1 MASAATRA
9 ALASCEIDMNN
20 PRSLPAASTNH
31 GLIRSAVIL
40 VYMVFGA
47 LLNSVG
53 SINLLA
59 VQSMG
64 VTRADASL
72 LDAYKDLPI
81 AIVSF
86 LVASLLPRLGLR
98 RAMLIGLAA
107 VGVGCAL
114 MPVLA
119 SFWAIKLMFVT
130 IGTAFALVKVSAY
143 SMIGLLTRDDRSHA
157 SFTNL
162 LEGMF
167 MLGVLGGYWL
177 FSQAVD
183 NSQPQSTAWLHVY
196 WVLTGV
202 IAVSFCLLLASS
214 VDETQARANPQA
226 SGASSAQSVAGDVQ
240 AMLRLLLSG
249 LVMVFVLSAFLYV
262 LIEQGV
268 ATWLPSFNNEVL
280 HMPAAMSVGLA
291 VIMPASTA
299 VGRLLSAAVIARVG
313 WYSVVNLCVVA
324 IATLIVLTLPLSAGL
339 QANPNMGWASAPIVA
354 YMFPLIGLFLAPIYP
369 AINSAML
376 SVLPKSRHA
385 AMTGL
390 IVIFSALG
398 GSFGSFVT
406 GRMFMAFDG
415 RTAFA
420 LLLVPIAMLALFLW
434 LFHKGLKRHAAQ
446 QSALEKIDTR
456 TAAGLTP

>member
-1 MASAATRA
+1 
-9 ALASCEIDMNN
+9 MNN
-20 PRSLPAASTNH
+20 PSPTSTAAPSQ

-59 VQSMG
+59 VQSLG
-64 VTRADASL
+64 VTRAEASL

-107 VGVGCAL
+107 VGAGCAL

-119 SFWAIKLMFVT
+119 GFWAIKLLFIT

-143 SMIGLLTRDDRSHA
+143 SMIGLLTRDERSHA

-167 MLGVLGGYWL
+167 MVGVLGGYWL
-177 FSQAVD
+177 FSAAVD
-183 NSQPQSTAWLHVY
+183 NANPQSTAWLNVY
-196 WVLTGV
+196 WVLTAI
-202 IAVSFCLLLASS
+202 IAVSFCLLAISR
-214 VDETQARANPQA
+214 VDETEARA
-226 SGASSAQSVAGDVQ
+226 SGAGAARNGSLAGDVN
-240 AMLRLLLSG
+240 AMLRLMLSG

-299 VGRLLSAAVIARVG
+299 IGRLASAVVIARVG

-324 IATLIVLTLPLSAGL
+324 IATLILLTLPLSAGL
-339 QANPNMGWASAPIVA
+339 QPNPNMGWASAPLVA

-406 GRMFMAFDG
+406 GRLFMAFDG

-420 LLLVPIAMLALFLW
+420 LLLVPIALLALFLW
-434 LFHKGLKRHAAQ
+434 LFHRALRKNALQAAWQ
-446 QSALEKIDTR
+446 QQKLDAR
-456 TAAGLTP
+456 TAAGMTP

>member
-1 MASAATRA
+1 
-9 ALASCEIDMNN
+9 MNN
-20 PRSLPAASTNH
+20 ISHTTNH
-31 GLIRSAVIL
+31 GSSQGLIKSAVIL

-59 VQSMG
+59 VQSLG
-64 VTRADASL
+64 VTRADAAV

-119 SFWAIKLMFVT
+119 SFWAIKLLFVT

-143 SMIGLLTRDDRSHA
+143 SMIGLLTRDARSHA

-162 LEGMF
+162 LEGLF
-167 MLGVLGGYWL
+167 MVGVLGGYWL
-177 FSQAVD
+177 FSAAVD
-183 NSQPQSTAWLHVY
+183 NANPQSTAWLNVY
-196 WVLTGV
+196 WVLTAV
-202 IAVSFCLLLASS
+202 IAVSFCLLVVSR
-214 VDETQARANPQA
+214 VDETEARAA
-226 SGASSAQSVAGDVQ
+226 RDGSLAGDVH
-240 AMLRLLLSG
+240 AMLRLMLSG

-291 VIMPASTA
+291 VIMPATTA
-299 VGRLLSAAVIARVG
+299 LGRLASAVVIARVG

-324 IATLIVLTLPLSAGL
+324 IAALILMTLPLSAGL
-339 QANPNMGWASAPIVA
+339 QPNPNMGWASAPLVA

-406 GRMFMAFDG
+406 GRLFMAFDG

-420 LLLVPIAMLALFLW
+420 LLLMPVALLALFLW
-434 LFHKGLKRHAAQ
+434 LFHRALRHN
-446 QSALEKIDTR
+446 
-456 TAAGLTP
+456 AAGQTP

>member
-1 MASAATRA
+1 
-9 ALASCEIDMNN
+9 MNN
-20 PRSLPAASTNH
+20 PSPTATAAAPTSQ

-64 VTRADASL
+64 VTRADAAV

-107 VGVGCAL
+107 VGVGCAM
-114 MPVLA
+114 MPMLA
-119 SFWAIKLMFVT
+119 GFWAIKLLFIT

-143 SMIGLLTRDDRSHA
+143 SMIGLLTRDERSHA

-167 MLGVLGGYWL
+167 MVGVLGGYWL
-177 FSQAVD
+177 FSAAVD
-183 NSQPQSTAWLHVY
+183 NANPQSTAWLNVY
-196 WVLTGV
+196 WVLTAV
-202 IAVSFCLLLASS
+202 IAVSFCLLAVSR
-214 VDETQARANPQA
+214 VDETEARAN
-226 SGASSAQSVAGDVQ
+226 GAGAARNGSLAGDVN
-240 AMLRLLLSG
+240 AMLRLMLSG

-299 VGRLLSAAVIARVG
+299 IGRLASAVVIARVG

-324 IATLIVLTLPLSAGL
+324 IATLILLTLPLSAGL
-339 QANPNMGWASAPIVA
+339 QPNPNMGWASAPLVA

-406 GRMFMAFDG
+406 GRLFMAFDG

-420 LLLVPIAMLALFLW
+420 LLLVPIALLALFLW
-434 LFHKGLKRHAAQ
+434 LFHRALRKNALQNAWQ
-446 QSALEKIDTR
+446 QQKQDAR
-456 TAAGLTP
+456 TAAGMVP

>member
-1 MASAATRA
+1 
-9 ALASCEIDMNN
+9 MNN
-20 PRSLPAASTNH
+20 PSPTTAAPSSQ

-59 VQSMG
+59 VQSLG
-64 VTRADASL
+64 VTRAEASL

-107 VGVGCAL
+107 VGIGCAL

-119 SFWAIKLMFVT
+119 GFWAIKLLFIT

-143 SMIGLLTRDDRSHA
+143 SMIGLLTRDERSHA

-167 MLGVLGGYWL
+167 MVGVLGGYWL

-183 NSQPQSTAWLHVY
+183 NSNPQSTAWLNVY
-196 WVLTGV
+196 WVLTGI
-202 IAVSFCLLLASS
+202 IAVSFSLLAVSR
-214 VDETQARANPQA
+214 VDETEARA
-226 SGASSAQSVAGDVQ
+226 SGAGAARNGSLAGDVN
-240 AMLRLLLSG
+240 AMLRLMLSG

-299 VGRLLSAAVIARVG
+299 LGRLASAVVIARVG

-324 IATLIVLTLPLSAGL
+324 IATLILLTLPLSAGL
-339 QANPNMGWASAPIVA
+339 QPNPNMGWASAPLVA

-406 GRMFMAFDG
+406 GRLFMAFDG

-420 LLLVPIAMLALFLW
+420 LLLVPIALLALFLW
-434 LFHKGLKRHAAQ
+434 LFHRALRRHAQ
-446 QSALEKIDTR
+446 DGSQPQTLDRR
-456 TAAGLTP
+456 TAAGMIP

>member
-1 MASAATRA
+1 
-9 ALASCEIDMNN
+9 MNKLN
-20 PRSLPAASTNH
+20 PSPPTGSSQ
-31 GLIRSAVIL
+31 GLIKSAVIL

-64 VTRADASL
+64 VTRADAAV

-114 MPVLA
+114 MPVLSA
-119 SFWAIKLMFVT
+119 FWAIKLLFIT

-143 SMIGLLTRDDRSHA
+143 SMIGLLTRDARSHA

-162 LEGMF
+162 MEGMF

-177 FSQAVD
+177 FSAAVD
-183 NSQPQSTAWLHVY
+183 NANPQSTAWLNVY
-196 WVLTGV
+196 WVLTAV
-202 IAVSFCLLLASS
+202 IAVSFCLLAVSR
-214 VDETQARANPQA
+214 VDETQARSESTAGKG
-226 SGASSAQSVAGDVQ
+226 SLAGDVN
-240 AMLRLLLSG
+240 AMLRLMLSG

-299 VGRLLSAAVIARVG
+299 LGRLASAVVIARVG

-324 IATLIVLTLPLSAGL
+324 IAALILLTLPLSSGL
-339 QANPNMGWASAPIVA
+339 QPNPTMGWASAPLVA

-406 GRMFMAFDG
+406 GRLFMAFDG

-420 LLLVPIAMLALFLW
+420 LLLVPIAVLALSLW
-434 LFHKGLKRHAAQ
+434 LFHRALRRHAAATADDH
-446 QSALEKIDTR
+446 STLDPR
-456 TAAGLTP
+456 TAAGMTP

>member
-1 MASAATRA
+1 
-9 ALASCEIDMNN
+9 MNN
-20 PRSLPAASTNH
+20 ISPTHHSGSSQ

-64 VTRADASL
+64 VTRADTAV

-119 SFWAIKLMFVT
+119 SFWAIKLLFVT

-143 SMIGLLTRDDRSHA
+143 SMIGLLTRDERSHA

-167 MLGVLGGYWL
+167 MVGVLGGYWL
-177 FSQAVD
+177 FSAAVD
-183 NSQPQSTAWLHVY
+183 NSHPESTAWLGVY
-196 WVLTGV
+196 WVLTAI
-202 IAVSFCLLLASS
+202 IAVSFCLLAVSR
-214 VDETQARANPQA
+214 VDETEARA
-226 SGASSAQSVAGDVQ
+226 SGTGAARNGSLAGDIN
-240 AMLRLLLSG
+240 AMLRLMLSG

-299 VGRLLSAAVIARVG
+299 IGRLASAVVIARVG

-324 IATLIVLTLPLSAGL
+324 IAALIVLTLPLSAGL
-339 QANPNMGWASAPIVA
+339 QPNPAMGWASAPLVA

-406 GRMFMAFDG
+406 GRLFMAFDG

-420 LLLVPIAMLALFLW
+420 LLLVPIAVLALFLW
-434 LFHKGLKRHAAQ
+434 LFHR
-446 QSALEKIDTR
+446 ALRRQAHDTTSHHSTLDPR
-456 TAAGLTP
+456 TAAGLTR

>member
-1 MASAATRA
+1 
-9 ALASCEIDMNN
+9 MNN
-20 PRSLPAASTNH
+20 SHPTSRNGSSQ

-59 VQSMG
+59 VQSLS
-64 VTRADASL
+64 VTRAEASL

-107 VGVGCAL
+107 VGLGCSL

-119 SFWAIKLMFVT
+119 GFWAIKLLFIT

-143 SMIGLLTRDDRSHA
+143 SMIGLLTRDARSHA

-167 MLGVLGGYWL
+167 MVGVLGGYWL

-183 NSQPQSTAWLHVY
+183 NANPQSTAWLHVY
-196 WVLTGV
+196 WVLTGI
-202 IAVSFCLLLASS
+202 IAVSFCLLAVSR
-214 VDETQARANPQA
+214 VDETEARA
-226 SGASSAQSVAGDVQ
+226 GAGVAGAPRNGSLAGDVN
-240 AMLRLLLSG
+240 AMLRLMLSG

-299 VGRLLSAAVIARVG
+299 LGRLASAVVIARVG

-324 IATLIVLTLPLSAGL
+324 IATLILLTLPLSAGL
-339 QANPNMGWASAPIVA
+339 QPNPAMGWASAPLVA

-406 GRMFMAFDG
+406 GRLFMAFDG

-420 LLLVPIAMLALFLW
+420 LLLVPIALLALLLW
-434 LFHKGLKRHAAQ
+434 LFHRALRRNAVDTLQ
-446 QSALEKIDTR
+446 QQTLDPRA
-456 TAAGLTP
+456 AAGMTP

>member
-1 MASAATRA
+1 
-9 ALASCEIDMNN
+9 MNN
-20 PRSLPAASTNH
+20 PSPTPAAPTSQ
-31 GLIRSAVIL
+31 GLIRSAVVL

-64 VTRADASL
+64 VTRADAAL

-119 SFWAIKLMFVT
+119 SFWAIKLLFVT

-143 SMIGLLTRDDRSHA
+143 SMIGLLTRDERSHA
-157 SFTNL
+157 SFTNV
-162 LEGMF
+162 LEGLF
-167 MLGVLGGYWL
+167 MVGVLGGYWL
-177 FSQAVD
+177 FSAAVD
-183 NSQPQSTAWLHVY
+183 NANPQSTAWLNVY
-196 WVLTGV
+196 WVLTAV
-202 IAVSFCLLLASS
+202 IAVSFCLLAVSR
-214 VDETQARANPQA
+214 VDETEARAA
-226 SGASSAQSVAGDVQ
+226 RDGSLAGDVN
-240 AMLRLLLSG
+240 AMLRLMLSG

-299 VGRLLSAAVIARVG
+299 IGRLASAVVIARVG

-324 IATLIVLTLPLSAGL
+324 IAALILLTLPLSAGL
-339 QANPNMGWASAPIVA
+339 QPNPNMGWASAPLVA

-406 GRMFMAFDG
+406 GRLFMAFDG

-420 LLLVPIAMLALFLW
+420 LLLVPIALLALFLW
-434 LFHKGLKRHAAQ
+434 LFHRALRKNALQNAWQ
-446 QSALEKIDTR
+446 QQKQDAR
-456 TAAGLTP
+456 TAAGMVP